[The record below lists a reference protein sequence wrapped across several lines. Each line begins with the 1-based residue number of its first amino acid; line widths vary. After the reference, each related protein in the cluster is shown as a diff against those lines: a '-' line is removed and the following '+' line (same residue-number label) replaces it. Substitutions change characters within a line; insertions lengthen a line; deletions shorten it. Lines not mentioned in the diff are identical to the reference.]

1 MSKKKSAIFL
11 PYTSMSPPME
21 LTICHARRLKKEY
34 KLFSIE
40 YGNYLISSQ
49 FNITKSIFCHLYTL
63 ARQNSFHSYVDVDK
77 KLYLNKK
84 LISQTKNY
92 ENIDKLK
99 FHNGVMSSLASRFR
113 ITNEKDLSKFWLRK
127 KRSLLLD
134 SELIYKALRILINQ
148 NEIDLLCT
156 FNGRFFD
163 SSSVVLAAKD
173 SGIDYLVYDVNRSR
187 SQYYFYNCSLHDI
200 KANQKKAIS
209 FFDVNNKVHLK
220 IGNEYFEKRRF
231 GKRTYEKSYTKGQ
244 EINYLPEKIKKK
256 KVIAFYPSSDDEYRF
271 LGESFGMKCLDQS
284 EEIRIFSEYLLDNK
298 DKREIVI
305 RMHPNMAT
313 MPSSEL
319 EKYLSLSRYQNITVL
334 EPLEKTD
341 TYALLDHAEIVIGFC
356 SSIIIESAFYKR
368 NTFLIGPSP
377 YLGLN
382 LGNEFKT
389 GKEAAN
395 FLIKKQ
401 SFLKPDK
408 KNALMWAVYINL
420 YNDKLDDFS
429 LVNTY
434 PLVCGEKVPTLIFW
448 RLIAGLEKFYYEI
461 FKSNS
466 TDIKLIY
473 KLRFVFKRFKAL
485 IKNKWY

>member
-1 MSKKKSAIFL
+1 MNKKKAAIFL

-21 LTICHARRLKKEY
+21 LTICHARRLKNEY
-34 KLFSIE
+34 ELFSIE

-49 FNITKSIFCHLYTL
+49 FNLTRSIFCHFYTL
-63 ARQNSFHSYVDVDK
+63 ARQNFFHSYVDVDK
-77 KLYLNKK
+77 KLYLNKN
-84 LISQTKNY
+84 LISLTKNY
-92 ENIDKLK
+92 ENIEQSK
-99 FHNGVMSSLASRFR
+99 FQNGTMSSLASRFR
-113 ITNEKDLSKFWLRK
+113 ITNEKDLSKYWLRK

-134 SELIYKALRILINQ
+134 SRSIYKAIRILINQ

-163 SSSVVLAAKD
+163 SSSVVHAAKD

-200 KANQKKAIS
+200 KANQKKAFS
-209 FFDVNNKVHLK
+209 FFDSDNKTQLK
-220 IGNEYFEKRRF
+220 IGNEYFQKRRF

-244 EINYLPEKIKKK
+244 EINYLPEKINKQ

-271 LGESFGMKCLDQS
+271 LGESFGMKCLNQS
-284 EEIRIFSEYLLDNK
+284 EEIRIFSECILDSK

-319 EKYLSLSRYQNITVL
+319 EKYLSLSRYPNITVL

-341 TYALLDHAEIVIGFC
+341 TYALLDHAEVVIGFC
-356 SSIIIESAFYKR
+356 SSIIIESAYYKK

-389 GKEAAN
+389 CKAAAN
-395 FLIKKQ
+395 FLIKKK
-401 SFLKPDK
+401 SFIKPDK
-408 KNALMWAVYINL
+408 NNALMWAVYINL

-434 PLVCGEKVPTLIFW
+434 PLVRGERVPTLVFW
-448 RLIAGLEKFYYEI
+448 RLLAGLEKLYYEL
-461 FKSNS
+461 FKSNN

-473 KLRFVFKRFKAL
+473 KLRFVFKRFNAVL
-485 IKNKWY
+485 KNKWY

>member
-1 MSKKKSAIFL
+1 MNKKKAAIFL

-34 KLFSIE
+34 ELFSLE
-40 YGNYLISSQ
+40 YGDYLISSQ
-49 FNITKSIFCHLYTL
+49 FNMTRSIFCHFYTL
-63 ARQNSFHSYVDVDK
+63 ARQNYFHSYIDIDK

-84 LISQTKNY
+84 LIRQTNNY
-92 ENIDKLK
+92 EDIELSK
-99 FHNGVMSSLASRFR
+99 FQNGVMSSLASRFR

-127 KRSLLLD
+127 KKSLLLD
-134 SELIYKALRILINQ
+134 SELLYKALRVLINQ

-173 SGIDYLVYDVNRSR
+173 SGIDYLVYDVNRSK

-209 FFDVNNKVHLK
+209 FFDINNKAHLK
-220 IGNEYFEKRRF
+220 VGNEYFQKRRF
-231 GKRTYEKSYTKGQ
+231 GKRTYEKAYTKGQ
-244 EINYLPEKIKKK
+244 VINYLPEQIKKQ

-271 LGESFGMKCLDQS
+271 LGESWGMKTLNQS
-284 EEIRIFSEYLLDNK
+284 EEIRIFSKYLLDSK

-319 EKYLSLSRYQNITVL
+319 GKYLSLSRLPNITVL

-341 TYALLDHAEIVIGFC
+341 TYALLDHAEVVIGFC
-356 SSIIIESAFYKR
+356 SSIIIESAYYKK

-377 YLGLN
+377 YLGLD

-389 GKEAAN
+389 CKEAAN
-395 FLIKKQ
+395 FLIKNK
-401 SFLKPDK
+401 SFLKPEK
-408 KNALMWAVYINL
+408 NNALMWAVYVNL
-420 YNDKLDDFS
+420 HNDRLDDFS
-429 LVNTY
+429 LVNGY
-434 PLVCGEKVPTLIFW
+434 PLVGGEKVPTLKFW
-448 RLIAGLEKFYYEI
+448 RLLAAFEKLYYEL
-461 FKSNS
+461 FKSNN

-473 KLRFVFKRFKAL
+473 KLRFIFKRFYSL
-485 IKNKWY
+485 LKNKWN